1 MLGSGLTYKQWLK
14 KYIQPTVDAD
24 LVALKALRFMLK
36 VVENN
41 FFLLNGTFRT
51 SETVI
56 FRN

>member
-14 KYIQPTVDAD
+14 KYIQPTIDAD

-41 FFLLNGTFRT
+41 FFY
-51 SETVI
+51 
-56 FRN
+56 